1 VSPDITLESVLA
13 IAPDLLLLVL
23 ILIIITYNGMVK
35 DEDRR
40 NVGLVTAWGATFVLV
55 GVLLAAW
62 LYPESSNSQELLWG
76 GMIAFDPIT
85 LSFRVMFL
93 FALILTSLIALDVPD
108 LQRGSFFVLLITAT
122 IGFDMMAASADLIM
136 LLVALETASI
146 SLYLLVGFRTRSNR
160 SSEAGIKYFVYGAFA
175 SALMMYGMSLI
186 YGVTGT
192 SNIAEI
198 AQMVTNPQ
206 LLPIDAAIAG
216 GLPIELASLM
226 LVAALLL
233 VAGFAFKVSAVPF
246 HFWTPDVYEG
256 APTVV
261 TGFISTASKA
271 AGFAVFFRV
280 FAAGVFG
287 TPQPGRPSQAW
298 WAMLVAM
305 CILTMVL
312 GNLLAIYQND
322 IKRMLAYSSIAQA
335 GYVMMGLVA
344 LLANSE
350 NSTDGGGAAIFYL
363 LMYVFTNILAFGIIV
378 LVTVRTRSTQM
389 KDFYG
394 LSRRSPW
401 LALAML
407 FALLSLGGIPPT
419 AGFFGKFFI
428 FQATVDAGLYWL
440 ALIGILN
447 AFVALFY
454 YLNVVKYIY
463 LYRGEDEDVAI
474 PIPRASGIA
483 LGIAVAAVIYLGI
496 FANQAFE
503 WAMNAAQFFV
513 QS

>member
-1 VSPDITLESVLA
+1 
-13 IAPDLLLLVL
+13 
-23 ILIIITYNGMVK
+23 M
-35 DEDRR
+35 
-40 NVGLVTAWGATFVLV
+40 
-55 GVLLAAW
+55 
-62 LYPESSNSQELLWG
+62 
-76 GMIAFDPIT
+76 
-85 LSFRVMFL
+85 
-93 FALILTSLIALDVPD
+93 
-108 LQRGSFFVLLITAT
+108 
-122 IGFDMMAASADLIM
+122 
-136 LLVALETASI
+136 
-146 SLYLLVGFRTRSNR
+146 
-160 SSEAGIKYFVYGAFA
+160 
-175 SALMMYGMSLI
+175 
-186 YGVTGT
+186 
-192 SNIAEI
+192 
-198 AQMVTNPQ
+198 
-206 LLPIDAAIAG
+206 
-216 GLPIELASLM
+216 
-226 LVAALLL
+226 L

-287 TPQPGRPSQAW
+287 VPQPGQPSQAW

-312 GNLLAIYQND
+312 GNLLAIYQKN

-344 LLANSE
+344 LLAKGE
-350 NSTDGGGAAIFYL
+350 NSTAGGGAAIFYL

-378 LVTVRTRSTQM
+378 LVTVRTNSSDM

-407 FALLSLGGIPPT
+407 IALLSLGGIPPT

-428 FQATVDAGLYWL
+428 FQATIEADLYWL
-440 ALIGILN
+440 AIIGILN

-454 YLNVVKYIY
+454 YLTVVKYIY
-463 LYRGEDEDVAI
+463 LYRGEDEEVAI
-474 PIPRASGIA
+474 PISRAAGVA
-483 LGIAVAAVIYLGI
+483 LGIAVAAVVYLGI
-496 FANQAFE
+496 FANSAYE
-503 WAMNAAQFFV
+503 WAINAAQFFV